1 MSPLFEQACQFIEE
15 ARQSNGRIL
24 VHCACGVSRS
34 TTLCCAYLIKHHS
47 MSIEQALTHL
57 RARRH
62 IVQPNSA
69 FLSQLIHFNEQ
80 IDRDNQNIRE

>member
-1 MSPLFEQACQFIEE
+1 MSPFFQQACEFIED

-57 RARRH
+57 RARRN

-69 FLSQLIHFNEQ
+69 FLTQLIHFNDQ
-80 IDRDNQNIRE
+80 IDCDKQRISE